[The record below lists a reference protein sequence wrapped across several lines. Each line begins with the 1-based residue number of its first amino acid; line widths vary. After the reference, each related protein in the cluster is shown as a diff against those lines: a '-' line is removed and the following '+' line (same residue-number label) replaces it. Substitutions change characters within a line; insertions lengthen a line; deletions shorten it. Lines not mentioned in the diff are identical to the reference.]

1 MMDFS
6 VGQHC
11 ALLLF
16 IPILFIAFQDEMSVI
31 GPIFC
36 YIFPQS
42 ATYRI
47 FFFFIMHVVA
57 LEQRIVRK
65 IQYSKNSHELYL
77 VSRTTVKMNSVCS
90 IKLKWSQLYLVAYI
104 K

>member
-31 GPIFC
+31 GPVFC

-47 FFFFIMHVVA
+47 FFLLYYACCGPGATYCQKNTIQQK
-57 LEQRIVRK
+57 LTRIVFGVQNYCEDEFCLFNK
-65 IQYSKNSHELYL
+65 TQVIPALPSGVY
-77 VSRTTVKMNSVCS
+77 
-90 IKLKWSQLYLVAYI
+90 
-104 K
+104 